1 VVLLGASNLSL
12 SLGVVLALAR
22 PGPGPGAVFVA
33 AGHGRA
39 YGSWS
44 RAGLRGLP
52 AIVDCDLWPAARGA
66 AGPTRALVTDVGND
80 LAYGATPAELAGRVE
95 TCLDR
100 LGAMEAAVV
109 LTLLPVAT
117 LARLAPWR
125 FALFRTALFPACR
138 LPLGRLLERAR
149 AVNDR
154 LAEMAARR
162 GATLVAPDPRWYGAD
177 PIHVRR
183 DRRASAWSTILAAWG
198 PPPAPLRPVSRRG
211 LTPAWR
217 TLAGIPL
224 RRSQPSGRLP
234 DGTTISL
241 Y

>member
-39 YGSWS
+39 YGTWS

-52 AIVDCDLWPAARGA
+52 AIVDCDLWPAARGGP
-66 AGPTRALVTDVGND
+66 GPTRALVTDVGND
-80 LAYGATPAELAGRVE
+80 LAYGATPAALAGWVR

-100 LGAMEAAVV
+100 LAAMEAEVV
-109 LTLLPVAT
+109 LTLLPTPT
-117 LARLAPWR
+117 LARLAPWQ
-125 FALFRTALFPACR
+125 FALFRTVLFPTCR
-138 LPLGRLLERAR
+138 LPLRLLLERATE
-149 AVNDR
+149 VNQR
-154 LAEMAARR
+154 LAELAARYR
-162 GATLVAPDPRWYGAD
+162 ATLMAPDAAWYGAD

-183 DRRASAWSTILAAWG
+183 DRRAGAWSAILAGWG
-198 PPPAPLRPVSRRG
+198 PPPAPHRPVSCRG
-211 LTPAWR
+211 LAPAWR
-217 TLAGIPL
+217 TLAGIPV

-234 DGTTISL
+234 DGTPISL